1 MQFTH
6 KKYLYISVLFTGIL
20 SMTNLGFSGKI
31 PDDHI
36 PTDKEIFAAL
46 DTSITD
52 VKEAVNLFNCGQ
64 IDSAKIVLTEYFK
77 DKSADRYYFSWHK
90 FYERFYE
97 YQILYPNAKKEH
109 FKATKYQMDHFGA
122 ETSWILPFKDL
133 TGKEVTAYELRHL
146 ARQYRSADMTLMY
159 YYENENEKYLDYF
172 IRQVKNL
179 NQAFESGQY
188 DNAGNGIYENY
199 RAGLRIHNW
208 LFDHHAYLASQK
220 YSWEDQWLMIK
231 TFLHHAA
238 QLQKSTRKYSPGNHH
253 TKGLVALFEIAAIF
267 PEFTDSKAWREQAIK
282 GLTEHLTLEVNSDGF
297 QFERSVH
304 YHIGDIENYLRT
316 ILLARRNNIEL
327 PQIFNQRVHQMFDAL
342 VKIAYPDKTGPVLQD
357 DTDHFLREYNIL
369 SEPFTIAYLLYQES
383 VFGYF
388 TSDKVNH
395 SLYWLFNE
403 TELSQLNKKVSEPP
417 DILSVDLPETGYYIM
432 RSGWKPDDVVC
443 IITAGLSAIK
453 PDHQHGDMLG
463 IQLYGLGRVLLPN
476 YQVKYDQEDYIEFK
490 NSLVK
495 NVAIADDQLQGQKWQ
510 PNEGESGFGKWLR
523 LPQPEVIV
531 WVDHSPEWTYFK
543 GTHNG
548 FIENGIDYQREVF
561 QYRNR
566 WIVVIDRFVSEQV
579 HDYQQ
584 IWQGNFQQAQNAIFQ
599 KIDADT
605 FFIRQI
611 NNCDYTIQ
619 TRKLRD
625 KQANIFKMQD
635 KSHTFYTLLDLSNDS
650 KISYKMQNS
659 GCIIIDRNLN
669 FYSDIKTLNY
679 KNRRISFDKLSSCVI
694 LPQSDEVYLIGS
706 ENREMTITRKG
717 IKKSKK
723 VILEPNVRWKLNE

>member
-220 YSWEDQWLMIK
+220 YRWEDQWLMIK

-238 QLQKSTRKYSPGNHH
+238 QLQKSTRKYS
-253 TKGLVALFEIAAIF
+253 LEI
-267 PEFTDSKAWREQAIK
+267 
-282 GLTEHLTLEVNSDGF
+282 
-297 QFERSVH
+297 
-304 YHIGDIENYLRT
+304 T
-316 ILLARRNNIEL
+316 I
-327 PQIFNQRVHQMFDAL
+327 P
-342 VKIAYPDKTGPVLQD
+342 
-357 DTDHFLREYNIL
+357 
-369 SEPFTIAYLLYQES
+369 
-383 VFGYF
+383 
-388 TSDKVNH
+388 KV
-395 SLYWLFNE
+395 
-403 TELSQLNKKVSEPP
+403 
-417 DILSVDLPETGYYIM
+417 
-432 RSGWKPDDVVC
+432 
-443 IITAGLSAIK
+443 
-453 PDHQHGDMLG
+453 
-463 IQLYGLGRVLLPN
+463 
-476 YQVKYDQEDYIEFK
+476 
-490 NSLVK
+490 
-495 NVAIADDQLQGQKWQ
+495 
-510 PNEGESGFGKWLR
+510 
-523 LPQPEVIV
+523 
-531 WVDHSPEWTYFK
+531 
-543 GTHNG
+543 
-548 FIENGIDYQREVF
+548 
-561 QYRNR
+561 
-566 WIVVIDRFVSEQV
+566 
-579 HDYQQ
+579 
-584 IWQGNFQQAQNAIFQ
+584 
-599 KIDADT
+599 
-605 FFIRQI
+605 
-611 NNCDYTIQ
+611 
-619 TRKLRD
+619 
-625 KQANIFKMQD
+625 
-635 KSHTFYTLLDLSNDS
+635 
-650 KISYKMQNS
+650 
-659 GCIIIDRNLN
+659 
-669 FYSDIKTLNY
+669 
-679 KNRRISFDKLSSCVI
+679 
-694 LPQSDEVYLIGS
+694 
-706 ENREMTITRKG
+706 
-717 IKKSKK
+717 
-723 VILEPNVRWKLNE
+723 

>member
-1 MQFTH
+1 M
-6 KKYLYISVLFTGIL
+6 
-20 SMTNLGFSGKI
+20 
-31 PDDHI
+31 
-36 PTDKEIFAAL
+36 
-46 DTSITD
+46 
-52 VKEAVNLFNCGQ
+52 
-64 IDSAKIVLTEYFK
+64 
-77 DKSADRYYFSWHK
+77 
-90 FYERFYE
+90 
-97 YQILYPNAKKEH
+97 
-109 FKATKYQMDHFGA
+109 
-122 ETSWILPFKDL
+122 
-133 TGKEVTAYELRHL
+133 
-146 ARQYRSADMTLMY
+146 
-159 YYENENEKYLDYF
+159 
-172 IRQVKNL
+172 
-179 NQAFESGQY
+179 
-188 DNAGNGIYENY
+188 
-199 RAGLRIHNW
+199 
-208 LFDHHAYLASQK
+208 
-220 YSWEDQWLMIK
+220 
-231 TFLHHAA
+231 
-238 QLQKSTRKYSPGNHH
+238 
-253 TKGLVALFEIAAIF
+253 
-267 PEFTDSKAWREQAIK
+267 
-282 GLTEHLTLEVNSDGF
+282 
-297 QFERSVH
+297 
-304 YHIGDIENYLRT
+304 
-316 ILLARRNNIEL
+316 
-327 PQIFNQRVHQMFDAL
+327 
-342 VKIAYPDKTGPVLQD
+342 
-357 DTDHFLREYNIL
+357 
-369 SEPFTIAYLLYQES
+369 
-383 VFGYF
+383 
-388 TSDKVNH
+388 
-395 SLYWLFNE
+395 
-403 TELSQLNKKVSEPP
+403 
-417 DILSVDLPETGYYIM
+417 
-432 RSGWKPDDVVC
+432 
-443 IITAGLSAIK
+443 
-453 PDHQHGDMLG
+453 
-463 IQLYGLGRVLLPN
+463 
-476 YQVKYDQEDYIEFK
+476 
-490 NSLVK
+490 K

-650 KISYKMQNS
+650 KISYKMQNF
-659 GCIIIDRNLN
+659 GYIIIDRNLN